1 MQTRV
6 KISILIA
13 SVILMQCMTDAM
25 CQENNSGKV
34 KQELNYKHLVGVGF
48 GFTFVNVN
56 VSGSTSEA
64 SGLYIPTVSLD
75 YDYHLNPKWALGF
88 MGAFEF
94 DQYVVTDNQIERE
107 NALILALVGKYN
119 FTKYFAVFAGG
130 GIELEQ
136 HDNLGVLRLG
146 VEYAI
151 DVGEHW
157 ALVPK
162 FHFDFK
168 ESYNTWSLR
177 LNFAR
182 KL

>member
-1 MQTRV
+1 MFKKV
-6 KISILIA
+6 KTPILIA
-13 SVILMQCMTDAM
+13 FVIFMLSMTRAN
-25 CQENNSGKV
+25 CQENESH
-34 KQELNYKHLVGVGF
+34 KHLLGIGF

-64 SGLYIPTVSLD
+64 SGLFVPTVSLD
-75 YDYHLNPKWALGF
+75 YDYRLNQKWALGF
-88 MGAFEF
+88 MSAIEF
-94 DQYVVTDNQIERE
+94 DQYYVTDDQVERE
-107 NALILALVGKYN
+107 NALNLVLVGKYN
-119 FTKYFAVFAGG
+119 FTRYLGVFAGG

-136 HDNLGVLRLG
+136 HDNLGVFRLG
-146 VEYAI
+146 LEYAI
-151 DVGEHW
+151 DVGNHW

-182 KL
+182 KF

>member
-1 MQTRV
+1 M
-6 KISILIA
+6 IA
-13 SVILMQCMTDAM
+13 SVIFMQSMTEASG
-25 CQENNSGKV
+25 QENASGK
-34 KQELNYKHLVGVGF
+34 KTFDLNYKHLVGAGF

-64 SGLYIPTVSLD
+64 SGLFIPTVSLD
-75 YDYHLNPKWALGF
+75 YDYRLNSKWALGF

-94 DQYVVTDNQIERE
+94 DQYVVTNDQIERE

-119 FTKYFAVFAGG
+119 FTRYFAVFAGG

-146 VEYAI
+146 IEYAI
-151 DVGEHW
+151 DVWEHW

-168 ESYNTWSLR
+168 ESYNTWSIR
-177 LNFAR
+177 IDFAR